1 MSWYNPSQQI
11 KKRIMVVL
19 DLFSGAGGL
28 SEGFW
33 RAGAKFAAHV
43 EADKY
48 ACETLK
54 TRAAYWALKKSDNLD
69 FYYNYL
75 LGKVTRDELWS
86 KSGSIEKSEVIHQA
100 IGKDT
105 YSDIVKQIH
114 TNIDENGYQNIDVLI
129 GGPPCQAYSL
139 IGRSRMGDKVHDDHR
154 NYLFEFY
161 VDFLHEFK
169 PKIFV
174 FENVPG
180 LKNAGGGKY
189 YELLMKALRKGYDVP
204 EPAIYNA
211 ADFGVLQNRKRFLI
225 IGRRKDYKVNMTHF
239 LPELKNNPFDGAIV
253 RDLLNDLP
261 PLKPG
266 QEKNGKNAYKK
277 SPSKYLRKSN
287 IREDGFDILTQHIA
301 RPHND
306 RDREIYRIAIDKWN
320 QEGHKLKYTDLPK
333 RLINHKN
340 TKSFL
345 DRFNVVKPNKA
356 ACQTMV
362 AHIAK
367 DGHYFIHPDGEQ
379 ARSLSVREAAR
390 IQSFP
395 DNFYFEG
402 PRTAVFTQI
411 GNAVPPLM
419 AEYIATSLKK
429 L

>member
-1 MSWYNPSQQI
+1 
-11 KKRIMVVL
+11 MVVL

-69 FYYNYL
+69 LYCDYL

-86 KSGSIEKSEVIHQA
+86 KSGSIEKSEVIHKA

-114 TNIDENGYQNIDVLI
+114 TNMDENRYQNIDVLI

-139 IGRSRMGDKVHDDHR
+139 IGRSRMGEKVHNDHR

-161 VDFLHEFK
+161 IDFLHKFK

-189 YELLMKALRKGYDVP
+189 YEMLMKALRKEYDVP
-204 EPAIYNA
+204 EPEIHNA
-211 ADFGVLQNRKRFLI
+211 AEYGVLQNRKRFLI
-225 IGRRKDYKVNMTHF
+225 IGCRKNCKLNMAKF
-239 LPELKNNPFDGAIV
+239 APKQGVNPFDGAIV
-253 RDLLNDLP
+253 GDLLHDLP
-261 PLKPG
+261 PIKPG
-266 QEKNGKNAYKK
+266 QAKNGKGAYSK
-277 SPSKYLRKSN
+277 SPSEYLKKSG
-287 IREDGFDILTQHIA
+287 IREDSFNILTHHIA

-306 RDREIYRIAIDKWN
+306 RDREIYKIVINKWN
-320 QEGHKLKYTDLPK
+320 QENHKLKYSDLPK

-345 DRFNVVKPNKA
+345 DRFNVIKSNKST
-356 ACQTMV
+356 CQTMV

-367 DGHYFIHPDGEQ
+367 DGHYFIHPDEKQ

-395 DNFYFEG
+395 DDFYFEG
-402 PRTAVFTQI
+402 PRTAIFTQI

-419 AEYIATSLKK
+419 SEQIAKK
-429 L
+429 IEKLL